1 MTWESYTAF
10 LLFVIV
16 MTGTP
21 GVGNLT
27 MMAIGQTS
35 GFRSTLPFLA
45 GTTVG
50 AIVLDTLVGFGVG
63 GVLLATPEL
72 AWAMKI
78 GGMGYILYL
87 GWKILSMRP
96 NATRTKGP
104 LSFWE
109 GLFVHPTNPKSWAMA
124 VVGFS
129 QIATP
134 DMSLPLHV
142 AIYVLTFTVFQ
153 ISFHSLWGWGGV
165 VLYHSLKSD
174 RLRLMVNSV
183 LVALMVGA
191 TMYALFLDTPHA

>member
-1 MTWESYTAF
+1 MTWENYTAF

-35 GFRSTLPFLA
+35 GFRSSLPFLA

-50 AIVLDTLVGFGVG
+50 AIFLDTLVGFGVG

-96 NATRTKGP
+96 DAARTKGP

-109 GLFVHPTNPKSWAMA
+109 GVFVHPTNPKSWAMA

-134 DMSLPLHV
+134 EMSLPLQV
-142 AIYVLTFTVFQ
+142 AVYVLTFTVFQ

-165 VLYHSLKSD
+165 VLYHSLKSN

>member
-35 GFRSTLPFLA
+35 GFRSSLPFLA

-50 AIVLDTLVGFGVG
+50 AIFLDTLVGFGVG

-96 NATRTKGP
+96 DASRTKGP

-134 DMSLPLHV
+134 DMSLPLQV